1 MFVLTIEHAII
12 TWIHLVTA
20 SIWLGGSVFIGLVIA
35 PTLKGTFSLQER
47 IKIMIKIGKQFNK
60 LALPSLVILIVTGI
74 YKAHLFLTQPDIL
87 FTTNYGYFLLIKI
100 ILVIVLILS
109 FIIHVKIINQDLI
122 ISNQNEK
129 QFQKL
134 RSKIIFLG
142 KLTLIISLLI
152 FLMAALL
159 DDGV

>member
-1 MFVLTIEHAII
+1 M
-12 TWIHLVTA
+12 TA

>member
-1 MFVLTIEHAII
+1 LTIEHAII
-12 TWIHLVTA
+12 TWVHLVTA

-35 PTLKGTFSLQER
+35 PTLKETFSFQER
-47 IKIMIKIGKQFNK
+47 LKIMIKIGKQFNK
-60 LALPSLVILIVTGI
+60 LALPSLIILIITGV
-74 YKAHLFLTQPDIL
+74 YKAYSFLTQPDIL

-109 FIIHVKIINQDLI
+109 FVIHVKIINQDLI
-122 ISNQNEK
+122 ISKQNEK

-142 KLTLIISLLI
+142 KLTLFISLII
-152 FLMAALL
+152 FLMASLL
-159 DDGV
+159 DEGI